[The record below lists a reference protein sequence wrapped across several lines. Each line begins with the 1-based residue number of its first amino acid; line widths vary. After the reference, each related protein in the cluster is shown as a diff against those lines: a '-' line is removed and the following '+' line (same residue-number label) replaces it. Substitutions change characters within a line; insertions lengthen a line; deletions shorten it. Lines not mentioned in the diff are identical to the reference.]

1 MKQLEKQLS
10 EEKVKVNRNME
21 KIKERETDIEIK
33 QEYIKDL
40 EEKYRELRD
49 KNYKEIKDLSN

>member
-1 MKQLEKQLS
+1 MEKQLS

>member
-10 EEKVKVNRNME
+10 EEKVKVNRSME